1 MEAIVI
7 LVGGKGSRVKSLLK
21 GKSKP
26 EIEIISKKKI
36 IDFQKEKLS
45 KLNKKIFFLSN
56 IKYKNLKKYIS
67 DNYKKKNQF

>member
-7 LVGGKGSRVKSLLK
+7 LVGGKGSRVKSLLRK
-21 GKSKP
+21 IKTRNRNNF
-26 EIEIISKKKI
+26 KKKI
-36 IDFQKEKLS
+36 IDFQLEKLS

-67 DNYKKKNQF
+67 DNYKKNQF